1 MLVQI
6 HANQKDFENFKGLM
20 WSKMDVVSL
29 AMGL

>member
-6 HANQKDFENFKGLM
+6 HGNQKDFENFKGLV

-29 AMGL
+29 VMGL